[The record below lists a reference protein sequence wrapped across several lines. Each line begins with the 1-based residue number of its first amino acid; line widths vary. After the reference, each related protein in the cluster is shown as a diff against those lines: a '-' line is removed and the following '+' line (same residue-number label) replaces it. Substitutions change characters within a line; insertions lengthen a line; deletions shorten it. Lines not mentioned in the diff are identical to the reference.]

1 MMFYI
6 FRSENIAL
14 FVRIRPKVFAW
25 YGTKVQ
31 VCCVSSQDT
40 MFCAECLQTSTYFCA
55 KTFLFEIV
63 TDFIVPL
70 FYEQDI
76 AVFDG
81 TFTVFKFFTKLKDT
95 DILPSVRS
103 TEALRTWRLFSLRLL
118 KGNI

>member
-1 MMFYI
+1 MVPK
-6 FRSENIAL
+6 FR
-14 FVRIRPKVFAW
+14 FVVSPHKTPCFARSVYRPLLLISA
-25 YGTKVQ
+25 Q
-31 VCCVSSQDT
+31 
-40 MFCAECLQTSTYFCA
+40 
-55 KTFLFEIV
+55 KTFLFEIL